1 MDDRNEKVSDSVERD
16 IQGAVKMG
24 VDAARTSKTLGK
36 AAAHAAAGDVA
47 GAAAEVV
54 KDPETLKKILLIL
67 LIPVISFVLITTM
80 FLYALPISIYEGV
93 STYFADIEEQWES
106 DVYGSD
112 KSTFVAGVE
121 ATLKAGVRLS
131 GEGLSRIGDAVS
143 GWFRSI
149 WNGLQSWFTKD
160 DAVDD
165 ESDILTEDGY
175 ELYVTMNEANEKTTL
190 DEKVSAAQKKLDKR
204 ADQIETA
211 IHNAELSIN
220 TKLAQMYAGSGVW
233 DGATV
238 CVVKSPTTKSD
249 AIKLLSAYTVMKA
262 GSLDNQK
269 LSDFMKWLGY
279 YKTFAGNGVSFNIG
293 GASGVNGY
301 AKTWC
306 GTFMPQYLEEQMKQ
320 DITAKSLELA
330 QAGTLSSNEDYAR
343 DIREEYE
350 NHMAPAADL
359 LFVVTS
365 PDFSDS
371 SAINL
376 TSYVDDDGITHYSA
390 YFSVSI
396 SMRSIDELATD
407 IMGFW
412 SGDLSG
418 IGVSQS
424 EDDTAQEPE
433 DELEEEPTA

>member
-24 VDAARTSKTLGK
+24 ADAARTAKTLGK

-47 GAAAEVV
+47 GAMRQIMNPAFNVGMWDGTA
-54 KDPETLKKILLIL
+54 DITLPYIKGYL

-204 ADQIETA
+204 AE
-211 IHNAELSIN
+211 
-220 TKLAQMYAGSGVW
+220 
-233 DGATV
+233 
-238 CVVKSPTTKSD
+238 
-249 AIKLLSAYTVMKA
+249 
-262 GSLDNQK
+262 
-269 LSDFMKWLGY
+269 
-279 YKTFAGNGVSFNIG
+279 
-293 GASGVNGY
+293 
-301 AKTWC
+301 
-306 GTFMPQYLEEQMKQ
+306 
-320 DITAKSLELA
+320 
-330 QAGTLSSNEDYAR
+330 
-343 DIREEYE
+343 
-350 NHMAPAADL
+350 
-359 LFVVTS
+359 
-365 PDFSDS
+365 
-371 SAINL
+371 
-376 TSYVDDDGITHYSA
+376 
-390 YFSVSI
+390 I
-396 SMRSIDELATD
+396 SR
-407 IMGFW
+407 
-412 SGDLSG
+412 
-418 IGVSQS
+418 
-424 EDDTAQEPE
+424 
-433 DELEEEPTA
+433 

>member
-1 MDDRNEKVSDSVERD
+1 
-16 IQGAVKMG
+16 
-24 VDAARTSKTLGK
+24 
-36 AAAHAAAGDVA
+36 
-47 GAAAEVV
+47 
-54 KDPETLKKILLIL
+54 
-67 LIPVISFVLITTM
+67 M

-433 DELEEEPTA
+433 DELEEEPAA